1 MQKRFLMA
9 PAARL
14 RPYRHGSCYEKG
26 PVDVRTTYTETLS
39 CAAAT
44 IGGTDRLAKFLNV
57 SRKRLLGWLAGEE
70 APPNQVFLDALDVI
84 ADGPY
89 ASPER
94 RRVRVA
100 VLKGDG
106 S

>member
-1 MQKRFLMA
+1 MA
-9 PAARL
+9 
-14 RPYRHGSCYEKG
+14 SM
-26 PVDVRTTYTETLS
+26 DVRTTYTETLS

-44 IGGTDRLAKFLNV
+44 IGGADKLAQFLQV
-57 SRKRLLGWLAGEE
+57 SRQRLSRWLAGEE

-89 ASPER
+89 ASPAR

-100 VLKGDG
+100 VLE
-106 S
+106 SETPER

>member
-1 MQKRFLMA
+1 M
-9 PAARL
+9 
-14 RPYRHGSCYEKG
+14 
-26 PVDVRTTYTETLS
+26 DVRNRYTETLY

-57 SRKRLLGWLAGEE
+57 PRARLFRWLAGEE
-70 APPNQVFLDALDVI
+70 ALPNEVFLDALDVI

-94 RRVRVA
+94 RRPRVA
-100 VLKGDG
+100 ALDHEK
-106 S
+106 

>member
-1 MQKRFLMA
+1 M
-9 PAARL
+9 
-14 RPYRHGSCYEKG
+14 
-26 PVDVRTTYTETLS
+26 DVRTCYTETLS

-44 IGGTDRLAKFLNV
+44 IGGITRLAEFLRV
-57 SRKRLLGWLAGEE
+57 PRSTLTRWLAGEE
-70 APPNQVFLDALDVI
+70 APPNEVFMDALDVI

-100 VLKGDG
+100 VLDRRRHPR
-106 S
+106 

>member
-1 MQKRFLMA
+1 M
-9 PAARL
+9 
-14 RPYRHGSCYEKG
+14 
-26 PVDVRTTYTETLS
+26 DVRTRYTETLS

-44 IGGTDRLAKFLNV
+44 IGGPDRLAQFLNV
-57 SRKRLLGWLAGEE
+57 PRGRLMRWLAGEE

-94 RRVRVA
+94 RRPRVA
-100 VLKGDG
+100 VVSSDKT
-106 S
+106 

>member
-1 MQKRFLMA
+1 M
-9 PAARL
+9 
-14 RPYRHGSCYEKG
+14 
-26 PVDVRTTYTETLS
+26 DVRTTYTETLA

-44 IGGTDRLAKFLNV
+44 IGGAERLARFLNV
-57 SRKRLLGWLAGEE
+57 PRGRLLSWLAGEE

-94 RRVRVA
+94 RRARIAIVPSD
-100 VLKGDG
+100 KP
-106 S
+106 

>member
-1 MQKRFLMA
+1 M
-9 PAARL
+9 
-14 RPYRHGSCYEKG
+14 
-26 PVDVRTTYTETLS
+26 DVRTIHTETLS

-44 IGGTDRLAKFLNV
+44 IGGADKLARFLKV
-57 SRKRLLGWLAGEE
+57 SRKHLSRWLAGEE

-94 RRVRVA
+94 RRIRVA
-100 VLKGDG
+100 VLESDTPER
-106 S
+106 

>member
-1 MQKRFLMA
+1 M
-9 PAARL
+9 
-14 RPYRHGSCYEKG
+14 
-26 PVDVRTTYTETLS
+26 DVRTRYTETLA

-44 IGGTDRLAKFLNV
+44 IGGPARLAQFLNV
-57 SRKRLLGWLAGEE
+57 SRSRVMRWLAGEE

-94 RRVRVA
+94 RRPRVA
-100 VLKGDG
+100 VLDPDKKP
-106 S
+106 